1 MITLVLFAA
10 YKFPRKYPEL
20 YEKSRYKFNPR
31 TIRITSLSA
40 ICINV
45 VFMLVLAYGMI
56 TSDNARWTFP
66 LFVIAAIAGL
76 IVYFVRKRQ
85 GVVPVDIS
93 KKE

>member
-1 MITLVLFAA
+1 
-10 YKFPRKYPEL
+10 
-20 YEKSRYKFNPR
+20 
-31 TIRITSLSA
+31 
-40 ICINV
+40 
-45 VFMLVLAYGMI
+45 MLVLAYGMI

-93 KKE
+93 KNEQN